1 MEIIIWVIISII
13 IIMFIYCYCLM
24 IYMCCEFLFPNSYLN
39 KIKSTLTFI
48 YNVIFGSF
56 STPTIQKSIT
66 IIHNKLLNDNRII
79 DIIIV

>member
-1 MEIIIWVIISII
+1 
-13 IIMFIYCYCLM
+13 
-24 IYMCCEFLFPNSYLN
+24 MCCEFLFPNSYLN